1 MRTTSRATS
10 PRSTCEGSEDSIGPV
25 RRRWLLCALVLGAAL
40 GGEGR
45 HAVAAEPLPFDP
57 PAPAVLRAS
66 PKKVFAHYFTPF
78 PISLDNKDPT
88 IDYYT
93 TGYLAP
99 DGEGGKH
106 RRYGGYLR
114 ERPLP
119 RSPRP
124 GADWADRDMEEEV
137 RRAAAIG
144 LDGFTADILATS
156 GVHWERLLRLLAA
169 AARSLASSPAV
180 FRLPD
185 GRLVVAPY
193 DAQRQSAAWWRQWI
207 ATMRADGIDVALIPL
222 FQGWQRYAADF
233 APFSAGVSDWGPRWP
248 SAEE

>member
-1 MRTTSRATS
+1 
-10 PRSTCEGSEDSIGPV
+10 V

-169 AARSLASSPAV
+169 AARVDPGFTYIVMPML
-180 FRLPD
+180 L
-185 GRLVVAPY
+185 
-193 DAQRQSAAWWRQWI
+193 
-207 ATMRADGIDVALIPL
+207 
-222 FQGWQRYAADF
+222 
-233 APFSAGVSDWGPRWP
+233 
-248 SAEE
+248 